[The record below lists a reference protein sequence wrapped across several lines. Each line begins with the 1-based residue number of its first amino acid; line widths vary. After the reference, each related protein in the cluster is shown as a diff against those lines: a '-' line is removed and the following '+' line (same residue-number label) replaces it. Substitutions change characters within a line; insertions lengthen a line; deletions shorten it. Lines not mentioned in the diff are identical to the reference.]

1 MRKVVTDDQ
10 EFLRLW
16 ISKALG
22 GDAPKDMQLIGQEI
36 DGEIKAVAGYSAFEG
51 KACNFSFAGD
61 GGNWMNKDFLWAM
74 FDYPFNKLNLK
85 VIIATIAGSNYKSLK
100 LSRNLGFKQIANIA
114 DAHQDGD
121 LVIMIMRR
129 ENCKWLHIDA
139 KLKKDLGA

>member
-1 MRKVVTDDQ
+1 MRKVVTDNQ

-51 KACNFSFAGD
+51 KACNFSLAGD

>member
-1 MRKVVTDDQ
+1 MRKVVTDNQ

-51 KACNFSFAGD
+51 KACNFSLAGD

-129 ENCKWLHIDA
+129 ENCKWLQIDA

>member
-16 ISKALG
+16 ISKRLG
-22 GDAPKDMQLIGQEI
+22 GDAPNNMQCIGQEI
-36 DGEIKAVAGYSAFEG
+36 DGEIKAVAGYAAFEG
-51 KACNFSFAGD
+51 AACNISLAGD
-61 GGNWMNKDFLWAM
+61 GNNWMNKDFLWAM

-85 VIIATIAGSNYKSLK
+85 VIIATIAGNNNKSLK
-100 LSRNLGFKQIANIA
+100 LSRHLGFKEIANIA

-129 ENCKWLHIDA
+129 ENCKWLHINA
-139 KLKKDLGA
+139 KLKKDFGD